1 MCLHQWKTQVIM
13 QKTIFILEDNADL
26 RELYLYIFA
35 DNDYKISSFSTVAEF
50 MLHWNEIPDLY
61 LLDVMLPD
69 GDGID
74 LCQKLKNN
82 SLSANTP
89 VVMVSAHKDISEV
102 KMQCPNADF
111 LAKPFDI
118 EELNNRVA
126 KHVH

>member
-1 MCLHQWKTQVIM
+1 M
-13 QKTIFILEDNADL
+13 QKTIFILEDNDDL

-35 DNDYKISSFSTVAEF
+35 DNDYKISSFCTIAEF
-50 MLHWNEIPDLY
+50 MTHWNEIPDLY

-69 GDGID
+69 GDGIV

-82 SLSANTP
+82 KPSANTP
-89 VVMVSAHKDISEV
+89 IIMVSAHKDMSEV
-102 KMQCPNADF
+102 KIQCPDADF

-118 EELNNRVA
+118 DELNSRVA